1 MHSLALCALSAQARW
16 VLLEEKSSQVL
27 ALKASI
33 AWSDENSRS
42 LSDSLR
48 EQLEILLRDENIS
61 LEQVRRLY
69 VFTGPGAFT
78 GLRMALSFA
87 LGLARSLKIPLHGIP
102 TYSLFEQS
110 VWIPTRHQ
118 LARTLSF
125 EECLQSGMEF
135 LEVYSDSQSRL
146 SVPPNPQQ
154 TLGIKN
160 NPYWPTPEQ
169 ILHAVSKASARL
181 DDNAKIEI
189 QYGLNPKI
197 SGQRHP
203 I

>member
-1 MHSLALCALSAQARW
+1 
-16 VLLEEKSSQVL
+16 
-27 ALKASI
+27 
-33 AWSDENSRS
+33 
-42 LSDSLR
+42 
-48 EQLEILLRDENIS
+48 
-61 LEQVRRLY
+61 
-69 VFTGPGAFT
+69 
-78 GLRMALSFA
+78 
-87 LGLARSLKIPLHGIP
+87 
-102 TYSLFEQS
+102 
-110 VWIPTRHQ
+110 
-118 LARTLSF
+118 
-125 EECLQSGMEF
+125 MEF

-154 TLGIKN
+154 TLGIKS